1 MKRLWNSIKDA
12 LGIDTRPRLSS
23 EALQEMFKTRYRA
36 FRELL
41 TANSAALEAMAE
53 MEVAVAEEKTY
64 SISFI
69 RSKCTVIIVNLYK
82 MIRNLLLMSDGRY
95 VNLEPAF
102 HRIEEQ
108 IIDIIEKK
116 ISGNDAGEWLLP
128 INQVNRG
135 IAAQCGEKMANIG
148 EVATLPGV
156 TIPPGFV
163 ITASASRAFYLNN
176 DLYNAINRF
185 HHLIDINDIEDISKK
200 SEAIGKLIIDSPLP
214 PSLEQQI
221 YANYDRLTELAGRDI
236 LLAVRSSALG
246 EDLEQASFAGLYDSV
261 LNVKRDGLIKAY
273 KEVLA
278 SKYSAAAIS
287 YRLNKGY
294 MHEDSTMCVG
304 CMIMIEAMVS
314 GVCYSR
320 ALSGNDQEMDIFFS
334 QGSAEGIVDGTKN
347 AGHAVMNRAA
357 PFHLVAMKRA
367 EDGGEGFSE
376 AKALELAMVAMRLEE
391 HFGAPQ
397 DIEWCLDAANCLYIL
412 QSRPISALL
421 FRDRQEE
428 EETVIDDGRLLMRG
442 GVTGCGGAGCGPVR
456 VVRNHADMMAFQ
468 KGEVLL
474 VEHPLPEWAPLIQ
487 QAAAL
492 VAESGSEAGH
502 LATISREF
510 ALPSLFA
517 LEQATH
523 TLDDGDDITVDASNR
538 AIYRGRVEELLQEV
552 RKQPNLMSGSPVEK
566 TMTEVLKLITPLN
579 LTDPAS
585 PYFRGAYCK
594 TMHDITRFCHEKS
607 VTEMFSFGQ
616 RYQFADGASKQMITE
631 DAKPLDWHVINLA
644 DGFSDDF
651 DTKSNFIRI
660 SQITSQPMQAIWEG
674 MHAYPWEG
682 PPAGGVRGMGN
693 IIFQS
698 AMNPT
703 LDPAISSGLT
713 KKNYFLISRNY
724 CNLSVRLGYHYAM
737 VEAFISS
744 LRTER
749 YVTFRFRGG
758 AADETN
764 RVGRIELIS
773 QVLEYF
779 QFRVE
784 KTGDALAA
792 RVEKREQKFIA
803 DRLRVLGYL
812 CIHTRQIDMVIDN
825 PQHFQRYRNKFQTE
839 IEAMIGNDQ

>member
-12 LGIDTRPRLSS
+12 LGIDTRPRLSP
-23 EALQEMFKTRYRA
+23 EALQEMFRTRYRA

-41 TANSAALEAMAE
+41 TANNAALEAMAE
-53 MEVAVAEEKTY
+53 MEVAVAQEQTY
-64 SISFI
+64 SMSFI
-69 RSKCTVIIVNLYK
+69 RSKSTVIIVNIYK

-102 HRIEEQ
+102 HRLEEQ

-116 ISGNDAGEWLLP
+116 ISRNEEGEWLLP
-128 INQVNRG
+128 INRVNRDV
-135 IAAQCGEKMANIG
+135 ASQCGEKMANIG
-148 EVATLPGV
+148 EAAGLPDVA
-156 TIPPGFV
+156 IPPGFV
-163 ITASASRAFYLNN
+163 VTASASRAFYLDN
-176 DLYNAINRF
+176 DLYNRINRIQ
-185 HHLIDINDIEDISKK
+185 HLIDIDDIEDISKK
-200 SEAIGKLIIDSPLP
+200 SETIRQLIIDSPLP

-221 YANYDRLTELAGRDI
+221 YAHYDRLMELADRDI

-261 LNVKRDGLIKAY
+261 LNVERGGLVMAY
-273 KEVLA
+273 KTVLA
-278 SKYSAAAIS
+278 SKYSAAAVS

-294 MHEDSTMCVG
+294 LHEDNIMCVG
-304 CMIMIEAMVS
+304 CMIMIEATVS

-320 ALSGNDQEMDIFFS
+320 ALSGDDQEMDIFFS
-334 QGSAEGIVDGTKN
+334 QGSAKGIVDGTKTAN
-347 AGHAVMNRAA
+347 HAVMNRIA
-357 PFHLVAMKRA
+357 PFRLMAMKRA
-367 EDGGEGFSE
+367 EDGGKGFPE
-376 AKALELAMVAMRLEE
+376 AKAIELATVAMRLEE

-397 DIEWCLDAANCLYIL
+397 DIEWCLNAAGDLYIL

-421 FRDRQEE
+421 FGGRKEE
-428 EETVIDDGRLLMRG
+428 QETVIDDERLMLRG
-442 GVTGCGGAGCGPVR
+442 GVTGCGGAGCGPVCL
-456 VVRNHADMMAFQ
+456 VRNQADMMAFP
-468 KGEVLL
+468 KGGVLV

-487 QAAAL
+487 QAAAM

-517 LEQATH
+517 LPQATDILH
-523 TLDDGDDITVDASNR
+523 NGDEITVDASNR

-552 RKQPNLMSGSPVEK
+552 KKQPNPMSGSPVQK

-585 PYFRGAYCK
+585 PYFRGVYCK

-607 VTEMFSFGQ
+607 VTEMFSFGH
-616 RYQFADGASKQMITE
+616 RYQFADGASKQMITD

-651 DTKSNFIRI
+651 DNKSNFIRI
-660 SQITSQPMQAIWEG
+660 GQIASQPMQAIWEG

-682 PPAGGVRGMGN
+682 PPAGGVRGMGG

-698 AMNPT
+698 AMNPA
-703 LDPAISSGLT
+703 LDPAIGSGLT
-713 KKNYFLISRNY
+713 RKNYFLISRNY

-749 YVTFRFRGG
+749 YVTFQFRGG
-758 AADETN
+758 AADEAK
-764 RVGRIELIS
+764 RVGRIELIG
-773 QVLEYF
+773 QVLEHF
-779 QFRVE
+779 LFRVE
-784 KTGDALAA
+784 KTGDSLNA
-792 RVEKREQKFIA
+792 RVEKREQRFIA
-803 DRLRVLGYL
+803 SRLRVLGYL

-825 PQHFQRYRNKFQTE
+825 QQHFQRYRNKFVTE